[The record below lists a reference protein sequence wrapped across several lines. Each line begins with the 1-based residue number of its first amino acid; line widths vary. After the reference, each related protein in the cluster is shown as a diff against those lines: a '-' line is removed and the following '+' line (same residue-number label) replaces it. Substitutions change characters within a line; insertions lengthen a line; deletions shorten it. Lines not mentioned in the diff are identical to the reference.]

1 MYKIL
6 ISNNKNIENI
16 TISNKNLKPF
26 DEILTDFVNE
36 VSNFILKTDYLK
48 AYPEI
53 IALGFWLRKANITKL
68 KKHFFKISTD
78 KILIPRGIVFHIAP
92 SNVDTIFAYSWFISL
107 LVGNS
112 NIIRISDKENIQTNI
127 LLEIII
133 KILEKKEFKII
144 KEKTLIIKYGHNDEI
159 TKKLSELAD
168 VRVIWG
174 GDETINHI
182 RKIPIKPNSIELTFA
197 DKFSFSIIKSNEFNK
212 LDNLNKFIHNFYND
226 SFWFNQMA
234 CSSTKLI
241 VWIGNKNENK
251 KAKEKFWKYFSE
263 YVLEKKPNITSEDII
278 NKFVSE
284 ISMAIENK
292 IKINQINPYI
302 HTITISSF
310 KDINEKLHTGNGLF
324 YELEENNLRNILKY
338 VTKKHQTIT
347 YFGFTQKELKE
358 IIMEILPNGID
369 RIVPIGKALEF
380 SYIWDGYDLLQNF
393 CRELS
398 IL

>member
-6 ISNNKNIENI
+6 LSNNIENI

-251 KAKEKFWKYFSE
+251 KAKEKFWKHFSE
-263 YVLEKKPNITSEDII
+263 YVLEKKPNITSEDVI